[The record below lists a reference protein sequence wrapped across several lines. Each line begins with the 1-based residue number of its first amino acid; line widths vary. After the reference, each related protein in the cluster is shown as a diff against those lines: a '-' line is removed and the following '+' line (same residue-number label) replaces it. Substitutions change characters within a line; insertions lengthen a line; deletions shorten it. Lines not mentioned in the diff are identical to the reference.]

1 MDIKIIQK
9 IIDKIRNKEKC
20 KELFVKIL
28 NFYDDNRL
36 EYNYFYDWQQLN
48 YKGARKLTS
57 LINQEVNT

>member
-9 IIDKIRNKEKC
+9 IIDKIRNKEKY

-28 NFYDDNRL
+28 NFYEDNRF
-36 EYNYFYDWQQLN
+36 EDNYFYDWQHLN
-48 YKGARKLTS
+48 YKGAQKLTS

>member
-9 IIDKIRNKEKC
+9 IIDKIRNKEKY

-28 NFYDDNRL
+28 NFYDDNRF
-36 EYNYFYDWQQLN
+36 EDNNFYDWQHLN

-57 LINQEVNT
+57 LINQ